1 MTSAKPAFDEIDI
14 STHEFWARP
23 FGDREQAFAVLRR
36 ERPVSWQR
44 PAESIMME
52 PVHDGFWAVAKHADI
67 VTVSRDSG
75 VFSSAAEHGGV
86 SMEDVPPEVV
96 AGISSI
102 IAMDDPE
109 HQRQRRL
116 ISSVFTPRRVAM
128 IEDQIKNQARQIV
141 DDLAPLGEADFV
153 DAVAKRL
160 PMWTIS
166 EMLGVPEELRET
178 VAETGNAII
187 GASDDADGD
196 DDDHDDQDGRD
207 LGEAVFTAMLRQHE
221 IMSTLIAERRA
232 VPQDDLITALVQ
244 AEIDGE
250 KLADEELHAF
260 LALLGLGGNDTTRH
274 TTSHAM
280 KALTDFPEQRALLL
294 ADLPGRMPTAVE
306 EFLRW
311 ATTVMTFRR
320 TALRDVELG
329 GRQIKAGDRLVMI
342 YPSGNRDEE
351 VFHDPYRFDVTRT
364 PNQHVAFGGGGPHFC
379 LGSHLARTQLRAILG
394 ELLSRLPDLE
404 AGEPEFLSGN
414 AVHGI
419 KRMPCTFTP
428 ARGAGG

>member
-1 MTSAKPAFDEIDI
+1 MTSAKPAYDEIDI

-23 FGDREQAFAVLRR
+23 FGDRERDFAVLRR

-52 PVHDGFWAVAKHADI
+52 PVHDGFWAIVKHADI
-67 VTVSRDSG
+67 ITVSRNPG

-116 ISSVFTPRRVAM
+116 ISSVFTPRRVGM
-128 IEDQIKNQARQIV
+128 IEGQIENQARRIV

-153 DAVAKRL
+153 AAVAKRL

-178 VAETGNAII
+178 VAENGNAII
-187 GASDDADGD
+187 GATD
-196 DDDHDDQDGRD
+196 DDQDRRD
-207 LGEAVFTAMLRQHE
+207 PGEAVFTAMLRQHE

-250 KLADEELHAF
+250 KLTDEELHAF

-320 TALRDVELG
+320 TALRDFELG
-329 GRQIKAGDRLVMI
+329 GRQIRAGDRLVMI

-351 VFHDPYRFDVTRT
+351 VFHDPYRFDITRT
-364 PNQHVAFGGGGPHFC
+364 PNHHIAFGGGGPHFC

-394 ELLSRLPDLE
+394 ELLSRLPDIE
-404 AGEPEFLSGN
+404 AGEPEYLSGN

-428 ARGAGG
+428 VRRCGG